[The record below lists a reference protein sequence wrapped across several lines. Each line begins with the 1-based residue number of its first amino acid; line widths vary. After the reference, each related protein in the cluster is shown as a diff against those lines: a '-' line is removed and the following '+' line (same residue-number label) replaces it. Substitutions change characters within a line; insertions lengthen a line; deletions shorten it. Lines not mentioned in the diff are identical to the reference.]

1 MTELEQIIAAYW
13 RQPDGAAALDAF
25 VRSPGGEQW
34 RPETVLSVPVF
45 LAHVLDAH
53 EQLAAG
59 LVGAV
64 KGGDPVKVEMVAQA
78 LNYSH
83 LRQRVRLMESLVGEQ
98 AAASM
103 EDGGAD
109 FKALT
114 PSHPVHVDML
124 WMSFF
129 ATAEAEYLDR
139 VVALLA
145 GWLPDPQLQALVGR
159 AASEAAVQQQAMAGL
174 LAKAAQ
180 MTLEMQ
186 AADCPPVQ
194 EALSRRAQAR
204 DGLAAAMAARLLAQ
218 LSLVSAKAETR
229 LSF

>member
-1 MTELEQIIAAYW
+1 MTEFEQIIAAYW
-13 RQPDGAAALDAF
+13 RRPDGAAALDAF

-53 EQLAAG
+53 EQRAAG
-59 LVGAV
+59 LVGAG
-64 KGGDPVKVEMVAQA
+64 KGGDPVKVAVVAQA

-83 LRQRVRLMESLVGEQ
+83 LRQRV
-98 AAASM
+98 
-103 EDGGAD
+103 
-109 FKALT
+109 LT

-129 ATAEAEYLDR
+129 ATAETEYLDR

-145 GWLPDPQLQALVGR
+145 GWLPDPQLQSLVGR
-159 AASEAAVQQQAMAGL
+159 AASDAAVQQQAMAGL

-180 MTLEMQ
+180 VTLEMQ

-194 EALSRRAQAR
+194 EALSRRAQAQ

-218 LSLVSAKAETR
+218 LKR
-229 LSF
+229 